1 MDFSTARRNMIECQI
16 RTNHVVDEA
25 LLSSMGQ
32 APRERFLP
40 DALRSVAYIDEDLQ
54 LSAERCLLEPMVL
67 ARLLQALALTPGDA
81 VLDIASGTGYAAAVM
96 ARLAGA
102 VFALES
108 DAALQGTAAGLFSEL
123 ALDNIVPVE
132 GDLAAGCAEHA
143 PYNAILIEG
152 AVDAVPAGIFDQ
164 LAEGGRL
171 AAIVMED
178 GIGRATLFRKDGGHV
193 SRRVVFDA
201 YVPVLNEFR
210 KSAEFKF

>member
-40 DALRSVAYIDEDLQ
+40 DALRAVAYIDEDLQ
-54 LSAERCLLEPMVL
+54 LNAERCLLEPMVQ

-108 DAALQGTAAGLFSEL
+108 DSELQGKATGLFGEL
-123 ALDNIVPVE
+123 ALDNIVAVE
-132 GDLAAGCAEHA
+132 GDLGAGCAEHA

-152 AVDAVPAGIFDQ
+152 AVDAVPAAILDQ

-171 AAIVMED
+171 AAIVMEN
-178 GIGRATLFRKDGGHV
+178 GVGRATLFRKDGGHL
-193 SRRVVFDA
+193 SRRVIFDA
-201 YVPVLNEFR
+201 HAPILTEFR
-210 KSAEFKF
+210 KPAEFKF

>member
-1 MDFSTARRNMIECQI
+1 MDYSVARRNMIECQI
-16 RTNHVVDEA
+16 RTNKVVDKA

-54 LSAERCLLEPMVL
+54 LNAERCLLEPAVL
-67 ARLLQALALTPGDA
+67 ARLLQELALTPGDA

-108 DAALQGTAAGLFSEL
+108 DAELQGKAAGLFGEL

-132 GDLAAGCAEHA
+132 GDLGAGCAEHA

-152 AVDAVPAGIFDQ
+152 AVDTVPAGILDQ

-171 AAIVMED
+171 AAIVMEN
-178 GIGRATLFRKDGGHV
+178 GVGRATLFRKDGGHL
-193 SRRVVFDA
+193 SRRVIFDA
-201 YVPVLNEFR
+201 YVPVLKEFR
-210 KSAEFKF
+210 DAVEFKF

>member
-40 DALRSVAYIDEDLQ
+40 DALRAVAYIDEDLQ
-54 LSAERCLLEPMVL
+54 LNAERCLLEPMVQ
-67 ARLLQALALTPGDA
+67 ARMLQALALTPGDA

-102 VFALES
+102 IFALES
-108 DAALQGTAAGLFSEL
+108 DAELQGKAAGLFGEL

-132 GDLAAGCAEHA
+132 GALGAGCAEHA

-152 AVDAVPAGIFDQ
+152 AVDAVPAGILDQ
-164 LAEGGRL
+164 LADGGRL
-171 AAIVMED
+171 AAIIMD
-178 GIGRATLFRKDGGHV
+178 NGIGRATLFRKDGGHL
-193 SRRVVFDA
+193 SRRVIFDA
-201 YVPVLNEFR
+201 HAPVLAEFR
-210 KSAEFKF
+210 NPAEFKF